1 MPVNSVCHHWEAR
14 RSETEP
20 GGTVKYKESKAIG
33 DIGERVVADIL
44 SAYEGSDSRIVNDVL
59 LDAVDDTTQIDH
71 LYIDR
76 FGILLVETKHH
87 GAIIRGKSD
96 EDRWTACYSNG
107 TKKFHQ
113 NPIKQDARHREK
125 LTRVLQQHDM
135 QVPAKYLQSQIVY
148 TKGDITHLELTAA
161 DRARVVTADEFRHV
175 METRS
180 DFIPNEGDRD
190 STWIRTVADLLE
202 GLNRVDDASV
212 QAKHGEN
219 VKRAAGLGRRRFRAP
234 RFGRA
239 NRGPR
244 RLPAPVGVRVQ
255 PPQSSHAGAGRS
267 ESSPLRAIFVV
278 LAVLMLSLCSCNILA
293 SIGRQLAARPSVP
306 PPGATTEPAAAVVPH
321 DIPAALA
328 VLQTTDPAVYGAL
341 VNKDAPTLSVTR
353 GYPTYTWEYAEKTD
367 ANAVRIRKYTVVL
380 DSGGRL
386 IGVSRE

>member
-1 MPVNSVCHHWEAR
+1 MD
-14 RSETEP
+14 
-20 GGTVKYKESKAIG
+20 YKESKVIG
-33 DIGERVVADIL
+33 DRGERIVADIL
-44 SAYEGSDSRIVNDVL
+44 STYEDSSSRIVNDVL

-96 EDRWTACYSNG
+96 EDKWTACYANG
-107 TKKFHQ
+107 KKQVHQ
-113 NPIKQDARHREK
+113 NPIKQNERHREK

-148 TKGDITHLELTAA
+148 TNGDIAQLELTPA
-161 DRARVVTADEFRHV
+161 DRARVVTADEFRHF

-190 STWIRTVADLLE
+190 STWICTVADLLE

-219 VKRAAGLGRRRFRAP
+219 VKRAAGFGRRRFGAP

-239 NRGPR
+239 NQASR
-244 RLPAPVGVRVQ
+244 RTPAPPRVRTQ
-255 PPQSSHAGAGRS
+255 HPHPSRPRTGRS
-267 ESSPLRAIFVV
+267 ESSPVRGILTAI
-278 LAVLMLSLCSCNILA
+278 AVLILA
-293 SIGRQLAARPSVP
+293 LNLGNVMTFIGGLVAARPAAP
-306 PPGATTEPAAAVVPH
+306 QAAPAPAPAAAIPH
-321 DIPAALA
+321 DVPAALA
-328 VLQTTDPAVYGAL
+328 VLQSTDPAVYSAL
-341 VNKDAPTLSVTR
+341 VSKDAPVLSVTN
-353 GYPTYTWEYAEKTD
+353 GYPSYTWDYAEKSAT
-367 ANAVRIRKYTVVL
+367 NAVRIRKYTIVL
-380 DSGGRL
+380 DASGRL